1 MLILTRKDGESIKI
15 EGNIE
20 IKVIQTLKNGVKI
33 GIEAPKNV
41 MILRSELMNEI
52 ANSNLKASL
61 ANKNSLNELSKSFK
75 NEKLR

>member
-41 MILRSELMNEI
+41 MILRSELINEI

-61 ANKNSLNELSKSFK
+61 VNKNSLNELSKKFQK
-75 NEKLR
+75 

>member
-61 ANKNSLNELSKSFK
+61 ANKNSLNELSKKFQK
-75 NEKLR
+75 

>member
-20 IKVIQTLKNGVKI
+20 IKVIQTLKNCVKI

-41 MILRSELMNEI
+41 MILRSELINEI

-61 ANKNSLNELSKSFK
+61 VNKNSLNELSKKFQK
-75 NEKLR
+75 

>member
-41 MILRSELMNEI
+41 MILRSELINEI
-52 ANSNLKASL
+52 ANANLKASL
-61 ANKNSLNELSKSFK
+61 VNKNSLNELSKKFQK
-75 NEKLR
+75 